1 MREIAA
7 GAALKAQDHRIFK
20 LEDIAVGSWI
30 EFVAGEQR
38 WRINYVSD
46 AAFNFNGCAAYD
58 VVSHYVK
65 PRAMRCMFRN
75 SGGCCTASTLRGSH
89 LRGHDG

>member
-7 GAALKAQDHRIFK
+7 GAAMKTNNHKIFK

-30 EFVAGEQR
+30 EFVAKEKKWDITYVMDNGF
-38 WRINYVSD
+38 NY
-46 AAFNFNGCAAYD
+46 NGCSAYD

-65 PRAMRCMFRN
+65 PKGMRCSFKN
-75 SGGCCTASTLRGSH
+75 DGACCTASSLARSH
-89 LRGHDG
+89 LRGGGT